1 MMKWWFK
8 YQTSIYVWLG
18 VYHNC
23 LQEYVAFKQRHVF
36 SFKYE
41 INTLFSGEKGHFE
54 GLELFERA
62 EYIINMYTPKFKE
75 IWSLLPFP
83 PNIVDIL
90 CCNGYR
96 KLNDILVP
104 LS

>member
-1 MMKWWFK
+1 MVGLNIRHLFMFDWAFIIIVFK
-8 YQTSIYVWLG
+8 NQYVT
-18 VYHNC
+18 
-23 LQEYVAFKQRHVF
+23 FKQRHVF

-75 IWSLLPFP
+75 I
-83 PNIVDIL
+83 
-90 CCNGYR
+90 
-96 KLNDILVP
+96 
-104 LS
+104 

>member
-1 MMKWWFK
+1 MIIVFHNTRNNDEMVGLNIRHLFMFDW
-8 YQTSIYVWLG
+8 G

-23 LQEYVAFKQRHVF
+23 LQEYVTFKQRHVF

-75 IWSLLPFP
+75 I
-83 PNIVDIL
+83 
-90 CCNGYR
+90 
-96 KLNDILVP
+96 
-104 LS
+104 